1 MLIAQATD
9 DDDDDDGD
17 DGDGGAIKLGDQLV
31 KIMMMVLFLK
41 SLIMMM
47 AMKMFLIVLKLLS
60 FYIMYH
66 DDVYHIEFGQPSS
79 PTFVNIQPGPAC
91 KEALANLSG
100 SQISCTP

>member
-41 SLIMMM
+41 SLIMI
-47 AMKMFLIVLKLLS
+47 MKMFLIVLKLLL
-60 FYIMYH
+60 FYH
-66 DDVYHIEFGQPSS
+66 DYFYHFRIWLTKFF
-79 PTFVNIQPGPAC
+79 PTCVNIQPGPAC

-100 SQISCTP
+100 API